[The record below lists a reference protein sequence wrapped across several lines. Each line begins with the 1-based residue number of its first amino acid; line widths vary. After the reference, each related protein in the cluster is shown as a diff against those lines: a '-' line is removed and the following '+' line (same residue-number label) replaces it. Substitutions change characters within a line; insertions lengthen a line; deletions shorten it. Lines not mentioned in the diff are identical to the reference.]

1 MVGAA
6 LQRRVWFGGLDA
18 HPVFPNQYMTFIGP
32 AGSGKSMI
40 MTAMKNIIDIK
51 SNGAAPE
58 AIEDAELLAEG
69 NRASFDGNTRP
80 LVYIAPNSTTFEQI
94 TQETSKVAYLH
105 RYVDPVS
112 KLPKTYTHS
121 SIVFILDEITSIF
134 KKHSEDLTNYLLE
147 AYNGGKK
154 YVRKLKHGGTDYCTN
169 ICVSLLG
176 NTTDDKF
183 RSMQNVDVLTDGF
196 MSRSVVVWGQEKRFG
211 VFLIPELELAQV
223 EARDRLQ
230 AWMRKLSLLF
240 GPVQFT
246 PEAKVFCETTF
257 VGQDPKLVT
266 NKHPMLRGYYER
278 KNLHFMKIL
287 LAVHFAESTDMIVT
301 LEECHKTLAL
311 LEAWEKDMHLPFV
324 GLGRNE
330 TAKVAEQIAQA
341 IKRTGEAGMSR
352 KSIYVQFYSA
362 CKTLQEFEAIMKE
375 LHELGRI
382 KEKRINNV
390 VYYTGG

>member
-1 MVGAA
+1 MMGAA

-51 SNGAAPE
+51 SNPVVTE
-58 AIEDAELLAEG
+58 TLEDSDLIAEG
-69 NRASFDGNTRP
+69 NRATFDGASRP

-105 RYVDPVS
+105 RYIDPVS
-112 KLPKTYTHS
+112 KIPKTYTHS
-121 SIVFILDEITSIF
+121 SLVFILDELTSIF

-154 YVRKLKHGGTDYCTN
+154 YVRKLKHGGTDFCTN

-196 MSRSVVVWGQEKRFG
+196 MSRSVVVWGQDKRFG
-211 VFLIPELELAQV
+211 VFLIPDLEPEQLA
-223 EARDRLQ
+223 ARDSLQ
-230 AWMRKLSLLF
+230 GWMRKLSVLY

-246 PEAKVFCETTF
+246 PEARAFCDTTF

-266 NKHPMLRGYYER
+266 NKHPMLKGYYER

-287 LAVHFAESTDMIVT
+287 LAVHFAENTDMVVT
-301 LEECHKTLAL
+301 LDECHKTLAL
-311 LEAWEKDMHLPFV
+311 LEEWEKNMHLPFV

-330 TAKVAEQIAQA
+330 TTRIAEQMYTFIRRA
-341 IKRTGEAGMSR
+341 GELGAGR
-352 KSIYVQFYSA
+352 KTLYTQFYAS
-362 CKTLQEFEAIMKE
+362 CKTAQEFDLIVKD
-375 LHELGRI
+375 LLELGRI
-382 KEKRINNV
+382 KEKRINNATHYV
-390 VYYTGG
+390 A